1 MNALLRW
8 PTAATKTSLAD
19 EAETAP
25 DLEPDPVLHL
35 RGLPLPCLQRQGPT
49 ANRASGLPHLRARK
63 SPRVAC
69 LLTLTI

>member
-35 RGLPLPCLQRQGPT
+35 RGRSCRCH
-49 ANRASGLPHLRARK
+49 ASNARGLPRTGRAVCHTCGHGNRH
-63 SPRVAC
+63 A
-69 LLTLTI
+69 